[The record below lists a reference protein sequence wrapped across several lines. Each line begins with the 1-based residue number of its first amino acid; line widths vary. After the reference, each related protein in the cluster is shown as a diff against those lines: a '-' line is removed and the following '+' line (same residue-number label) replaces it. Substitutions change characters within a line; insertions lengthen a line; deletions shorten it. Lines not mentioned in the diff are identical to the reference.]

1 MPRVEEKR
9 MDENELPI
17 SFDRQY
23 EGHIKDD
30 LRTRFSSFSLF
41 IVVGLFGIFGGVYC
55 VLGGFQGPASDYEFT
70 SGIVFMII
78 GVLLIA
84 SSPFSFFFGGT
95 MNRKCQGKIAIRFF
109 KPNLELKLW
118 RYELSTSF
126 KKRPFFEKG
135 DLNEVEDKKKYAI
148 VGLENGKT
156 LHVLYS
162 EISQEQ
168 KEALLRIGKE
178 TKEYLANEARK
189 RKEYHSGSNLD

>member
-109 KPNLELKLW
+109 RPNLELKLW

-126 KKRPFFEKG
+126 KKRPFLKRETSMKS
-135 DLNEVEDKKKYAI
+135 
-148 VGLENGKT
+148 KT
-156 LHVLYS
+156 RKNTRLL
-162 EISQEQ
+162 
-168 KEALLRIGKE
+168 ALK
-178 TKEYLANEARK
+178 TARPFMSLI
-189 RKEYHSGSNLD
+189 RK